1 MQGRG
6 VISPRLHRP
15 GSSGVLCALLVLGTG
30 CSTVKRTAVNQ
41 LGDALASGGSVYAS
55 DDDPE
60 LIRAAAPFS
69 LKLMESLL
77 AESPQHRGLLLAAAS
92 GFTQYGY
99 AFVQQD
105 ADQWESTDLD
115 AADRARDRA
124 RRLFLRA
131 RDYGLRGLEVS
142 QAGFTLALR
151 DAPTAAVRACRVEDV
166 PFLYWTA
173 AAWAAA
179 IAVKK
184 DRPDLIAQLPQVEA
198 LLDRALELDETFA
211 QGALHTLMI
220 SYEMA
225 RQGGAGNPEDRA
237 LQHFKRAV
245 ELGPNTASPYVTLAE
260 SVCVQKQDR
269 ARFEELL
276 RQALAVDA
284 DAYPETRLVTLIL
297 QRRARWLLE
306 RVDELFL
313 PPEPSSKTTS

>member
-1 MQGRG
+1 
-6 VISPRLHRP
+6 
-15 GSSGVLCALLVLGTG
+15 
-30 CSTVKRTAVNQ
+30 VKRTAVNQ
-41 LGDALASGGSVYAS
+41 LGDALASGGTVYAS

-77 AESPQHRGLLLAAAS
+77 AESPEHRGLLLAAAS

-142 QAGFTLALR
+142 AADFTQALR
-151 DAPTAAVRACRVEDV
+151 NAPTAAVRSCRVEDV

-173 AAWAAA
+173 ASWAAA

-220 SYEMA
+220 SYDMA
-225 RQGGAGNPEDRA
+225 RHGGAGNPEDRA
-237 LQHFKRAV
+237 LQHFRRAF
-245 ELGPNTASPYVTLAE
+245 ELGPNTAAPCHPAGRSACKNRIEPDLRSCFDRRWRWMLMPIRRPVWSP
-260 SVCVQKQDR
+260 
-269 ARFEELL
+269 
-276 RQALAVDA
+276 
-284 DAYPETRLVTLIL
+284 
-297 QRRARWLLE
+297 
-306 RVDELFL
+306 
-313 PPEPSSKTTS
+313 